1 MSRASRRVRKAVR
14 AESRRLSRAGELMLR
29 SWPSMIAGLAAVV
42 LLVALAF
49 QGGGYFPSAF
59 ARSGAMALIVL
70 AGLLLLKP
78 PHYRLSRQ
86 ALFAAGG
93 LAALA
98 AWTGISARWSPVPDT
113 AVADMQRVILY
124 LAIFALGLLAAG
136 SGRLVRSVGSMILI
150 GIGIVIASALIS
162 RVDPGVFEIVEGELD
177 LTYRL
182 NFPLGYAN
190 ALGALAAM
198 GGVLGLGLAAD
209 VARAAPMRGLA
220 AAIAVLAA
228 VAAFASV
235 SRGAL
240 LAAGVGLGVLILI
253 APRRGALLVSTA
265 IAAACAAGAIY
276 SLQKFPGL
284 LDDPTA
290 GYGRVVEGQA
300 FAPTLVAAAVAAGV
314 VQAAV
319 AAIRL
324 RTVAVANLGRV
335 GRPLALGLGVAVL
348 AGAVALYAVKGDRI
362 EGESASRLG
371 SVESFLDRQV
381 DEFLSPSLIARQGT
395 DRLADASGSR
405 SDLYRVALGGF
416 AERPLTGGGG
426 GSFEPLYYER
436 RSLDVGTRDAHSLYL
451 ETLSE
456 LGIVGF
462 AALALFLGAFGF
474 AAARALQSGRTD
486 RGTAAAAV
494 AAVMVLLAHS
504 AVDWDWQVPALTGF
518 GLLLA
523 ALVFPIPRAR
533 SREAREPLVLAGA
546 E

>member
-1 MSRASRRVRKAVR
+1 
-14 AESRRLSRAGELMLR
+14 MLR
-29 SWPSMIAGLAAVV
+29 SWPSLVAGLAAVV

-49 QGGGYFPSAF
+49 QAGGYFPSAF
-59 ARSGAMALIVL
+59 ARSGSIALVVL
-70 AGLLLLKP
+70 AVLLVLKP

-86 ALFAAGG
+86 ALFAAAG

-98 AWTGISARWSPVPDT
+98 AWTGISALWSPVPDT
-113 AVADMQRVILY
+113 AVADMQRVLLY

-136 SGRLVRSVGSMILI
+136 SGRLVRSIGSLILI
-150 GIGIVIASALIS
+150 GIGVVIAAALIS
-162 RVDPGVFEIVEGELD
+162 KVDPSVFGIVEGELE

-190 ALGALAAM
+190 ALGALAAI
-198 GGVLGLGLAAD
+198 GAVLALGLAAD
-209 VARAAPMRGLA
+209 TDRAAPMRGLA

-228 VAAFASV
+228 VATYASV

-240 LAAGVGLGVLILI
+240 LAAGVGLGVLLLV
-253 APRRGALLVSTA
+253 APRRGALVVSAA
-265 IAAACAAGAIY
+265 IVGICGAGAVY
-276 SLQKFPGL
+276 ALSQFPGL

-290 GYGRVVEGQA
+290 GFGRTVEGQA
-300 FAPTLVAAAVAAGV
+300 FAPMLIAATVAAGL
-314 VQAAV
+314 VQATV
-319 AAIRL
+319 AAIKL
-324 RTVAVANLGRV
+324 RSVAVANLGRV
-335 GRPLALGLGVAVL
+335 GRPLALGLGVVVL
-348 AGAVALYAVKGDRI
+348 VGAVALYAVKGDRI

-371 SVESFLDRQV
+371 SAESFVDRQV

-416 AERPLTGGGG
+416 SERPLLGGGS

-456 LGIVGF
+456 LGVIGF
-462 AALALFLGAFGF
+462 AALALFLGALGF
-474 AAARALQSGRTD
+474 AAARSLRSGRSD
-486 RGTAAAAV
+486 RGTTAAAV
-494 AAVMVLLAHS
+494 AAVVVLLTHS

-523 ALVFPIPRAR
+523 ALLFPVPRAR
-533 SREAREPLVLAGA
+533 SSRTDERLALSGA